1 MADPIRAG
9 FVGCGRFA
17 TQQIYPNLHAC
28 GFELVACCATSE
40 EKARAWARRFGAERG
55 YADYRQM
62 FDTEKLDA
70 AFVIGPP
77 ALHTE
82 AGLAALEHGLPLFV
96 EKPPADTSEAV
107 RAMIAARDRSGVTAM
122 VGFNRRFS
130 AGWQRAKRLVED
142 ADFGRKVHYYSKF
155 NLGPA
160 PSLTTQ
166 LFGWGSHYVD
176 AARCFMGEIQ
186 SLQVHRCRLPE
197 TSSLN
202 VEVAFTSGAHGVLV
216 FCDQVPKM
224 WERIEITGTKRL
236 VVIDNITRVEY
247 HAPSGQ
253 PDGSDFVTDGVT
265 VAEATAWNAGVAI
278 GYAHEL
284 RHFAAAIR
292 GEMAQEA
299 TLEDGLRQ
307 MEISEEIRQ
316 QAANQD

>member
-1 MADPIRAG
+1 MADPLRVG

-17 TQQIYPNLHAC
+17 TQQIYPNLRAC
-28 GFELVACCATSE
+28 GFELVACCATTQ
-40 EKARAWARRFGAERG
+40 EKAESWARRFGGERG
-55 YADYRQM
+55 YADYRRM
-62 FDTEKLDA
+62 FDTERLDA

-77 ALHTE
+77 ALHTA
-82 AGLAALEHGLPLFV
+82 AGQVALDRGLPLFV
-96 EKPPADTSEAV
+96 EKPPADSSDAV
-107 RAMIAARDRSGVTAM
+107 RALIAARDRAGVTTM

-130 AGWQRAKRLVED
+130 AGWRRAWRLVNE
-142 ADFGRKVHYYSKF
+142 ADFGRKTHYYSKF

-176 AARCFMGEIQ
+176 AARYFMGEIERVH
-186 SLQVHRCRLPE
+186 VHRCRLPD

-202 VEVAFTSGAHGVLV
+202 VEVEFTSGAHGVLV
-216 FCDQVPKM
+216 FCDQVPRM

-236 VVIDNITRVEY
+236 VVVDDITRVEY
-247 HAPSGQ
+247 HAPSGL
-253 PDGSDFVTDGVT
+253 PDSGDFVTDGVT
-265 VAEATAWNAGVAI
+265 VAEATAWNAGAAI

-292 GEMAQEA
+292 GEVPQEA

-307 MEISEEIRQ
+307 MELSEEIRG
-316 QAANQD
+316 QAERE